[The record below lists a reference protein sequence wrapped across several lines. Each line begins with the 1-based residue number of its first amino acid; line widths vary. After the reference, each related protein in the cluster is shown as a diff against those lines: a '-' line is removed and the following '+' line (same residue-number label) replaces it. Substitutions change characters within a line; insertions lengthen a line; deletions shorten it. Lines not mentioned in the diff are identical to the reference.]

1 MSASAD
7 TLGAALAGAA
17 ARIGR
22 LDARLLLQHVSG
34 CRHTDLIAHPET
46 PLAPEPAAAFVALV
60 ARREAGEPL
69 AYLVGSKEFLGL
81 DLAVSPAVLVPRPE
95 TELLVELAQ
104 ARAQALALSQNL
116 EAPAILDLGTGSG
129 AVALGLAHLLPQA
142 RITAVDASAEAL
154 AIARHNAER
163 LGLTVQFVLS
173 DWYGELPAAERFD
186 LIVSNP
192 PYIEAGDP
200 HLAQGGLPF
209 EPLMALTDGADGL
222 ECIRR
227 IIGGAPQRLTPGG
240 WLLFEHGYD
249 QAEKARELLSAAGFK
264 EIGSWRDLA
273 GIERVSGGRRQ
284 D

>member
-7 TLGAALAGAA
+7 TLGAALARAA

-34 CRHTDLIAHPET
+34 CRHTDLIARPET
-46 PLAPEPAAAFVALV
+46 PLAPEPAAAFAALV

-69 AYLVGSKEFLGL
+69 AYLVGRKEFLGL

-104 ARAQALALSQNL
+104 ARVESLA
-116 EAPAILDLGTGSG
+116 APAILDLGTGSG
-129 AVALGLAHLLPQA
+129 AVALGLAHLLPEA

-154 AIARHNAER
+154 DMARHNAER
-163 LGLTVQFVLS
+163 LGLAVRFVLS
-173 DWYGELPAAERFD
+173 DWYAELPAAERFD

-227 IIGGAPQRLTPGG
+227 IIAGAPERLTPGG

-249 QAEKARELLSAAGFK
+249 QAEKARELLAAAGFK
-264 EIGSWRDLA
+264 EVGSWRDLA

>member
-1 MSASAD
+1 MD
-7 TLGAALAGAA
+7 TLGAALGWAA

-46 PLAPEPAAAFVALV
+46 PLAPEAGAAFAALV

-104 ARAQALALSQNL
+104 ARAENL
-116 EAPAILDLGTGSG
+116 IAPVILDLGTGSG
-129 AVALGLAHLLPQA
+129 AVALGLAHLLPEA

-154 AIARHNAER
+154 AMARHNAER
-163 LGLTVQFVLS
+163 LGLAVHCVLS
-173 DWYGELPAAERFD
+173 DWYAALPAAERFD

-200 HLAQGGLPF
+200 HLTQGGLPF

-227 IIGGAPQRLTPGG
+227 IIAGAPERLKPGG

-249 QAEKARELLSAAGFK
+249 QAEKARELLAAAGFK
-264 EIGSWRDLA
+264 EVGSWRDLA